1 MKPLRLEIR
10 GFTAFRE
17 STVVEFDG
25 RRLFVITGPTGA
37 GKSSLLDAMIWALY
51 GQVPRVGNRT
61 RQLITH
67 GEKSMSVRFDFTAR
81 GETYRVSRRAP
92 ATTGT
97 RLERQIEGDSWQPL
111 ADRARDVTAQVTEIL
126 GLDYST
132 FTKTVVLPQGAF
144 DSFLRGDEGDRR
156 AILTRLLGLDTYEA
170 VGRTARARSKSASE
184 LADQLRL
191 QLGRLKHT
199 SAEDVAALEQELQ
212 KLDAA
217 IAAGEQRREQVADL
231 GRLAR
236 TADDSRKALDA
247 ARAAAA
253 ASTSALAAATE
264 AERQA
269 EAAVVVAQAAALAAV
284 SERDALAYDPAAHAT
299 MREVAATISRRDEAQ
314 ATLTAAESEVAAAG
328 ERQTLVAATVAQHE
342 KESVAASKLL
352 ATATSA
358 LAAAARSAAGEA
370 ARLRAEIGQND
381 EERVASERLAT
392 EQRERM
398 QALDGL
404 GTRATA
410 LDGERTAAIAA
421 RARAGEAST
430 EAAAL
435 RDRAASTLAAAG
447 EASTERQAELD
458 STRQRHAAATLQ
470 RDLKPGDRCPVCGET
485 LSEVAHNDIP
495 DLDRVDEAASAALA
509 ALTSARSEHT
519 AVAATAARAEAEMTA
534 ADGAVAGVDARFEA
548 LRVELAP
555 FGVSSDG
562 IAAAIDEARASE
574 AAARVRVVAS
584 QEQAAGIRAEEQAIG
599 LLLARVPASDD
610 ATAATFDKI
619 EAAASERPEA
629 ASSLSEA
636 LDAHATA
643 SEQATASAA
652 AAREAAP
659 QLRAEQRAVEQ
670 VEAGRVRAV
679 ATLETVTTKLATL
692 TGDDPIDAAR
702 VVEMLAGMEQ
712 RAQQSQQLAAA
723 ASSAQSAEAAVT
735 ARRDERQRE
744 RGRVSV
750 ETDERAK
757 LVATDEATEAQARAA
772 FAERR
777 DGLANAEA
785 IDAAAAQDIA
795 AIETLFREIEA
806 ETRTAAQALGGLR
819 ERIDRAR
826 SETIDAEQMRTSIAA
841 HEQMLELA
849 RGLAQDLSG
858 DRFIGYVQQEA
869 LRVLAADAS
878 VRLRQLTNGRYRLV
892 LDDGDFAVIDHM
904 NGDEQRSVKTLSGGE
919 TFLTSLALSL
929 ALSER
934 LPELAGT
941 GGAVSLESLFLDEG
955 FGSLDAQSL
964 DVAIEG
970 LEALADPS
978 IEGRMVGVISHVPQL
993 AERLDDRIEVLVGE
1007 ETSVV
1012 A

>member
-17 STVVEFDG
+17 STVVEFEG

-51 GQVPRVGNRT
+51 GQVPRVGTRT

-81 GETYRVSRRAP
+81 GQTYRVSRRAP

-97 RLERQIEGDSWQPL
+97 RLERQIEGDVWQPL

-144 DSFLRGDEGDRR
+144 DSFLRGDEGERR

-199 SAEDVAALEQELQ
+199 SAADVAELEQELQ
-212 KLDAA
+212 QLDEA
-217 IAAGEQRREQVADL
+217 IAAGEQRREHVADL

-236 TADDSRKALDA
+236 AADESRKAIES
-247 ARAAAA
+247 ARVAAA
-253 ASTSALAAATE
+253 ASTSALAAATD

-269 EAAVVVAQAAALAAV
+269 EADVITAQAAAVAAIA
-284 SERDALAYDPAAHAT
+284 ERDALAYDPAAHAT
-299 MREVAATISRRDEAQ
+299 MREIAATIAQRDEAQ
-314 ATLTAAESEVAAAG
+314 AALATAESEVAAAG
-328 ERQTLVAATVAQHE
+328 ERQTLVAETVAQHE
-342 KESVAASKLL
+342 KKSAAASKLL
-352 ATATSA
+352 ATAMSA
-358 LAAAARSAAGEA
+358 LTAAARNAAGEA
-370 ARLRAEIGQND
+370 ARLRALVAETDGD
-381 EERVASERLAT
+381 RVASERLAT
-392 EQRERM
+392 EQRERV

-410 LDGERTAAIAA
+410 LDGERTAALAA
-421 RARAGEAST
+421 QARAGNAST
-430 EAAAL
+430 EASTLRERTASAL
-435 RDRAASTLAAAG
+435 EVAEEAAS
-447 EASTERQAELD
+447 ERRTELD
-458 STRQRHAAATLQ
+458 ATRQRHAAATLQ

-485 LSEVAHNDIP
+485 LSEVAHDDIP
-495 DLDRVDEAASAALA
+495 DLDRVEHAASEAAA

-534 ADGAVAGVDARFEA
+534 ADGAAAGVDGRIEA
-548 LRVELAP
+548 LRAELAP
-555 FGVSSDG
+555 FDVAVDG
-562 IAAAIDEARASE
+562 IVAATDEARASE
-574 AAARVRVVAS
+574 AAARARVVAA
-584 QEQAAGIRAEEQAIG
+584 EQRAAGLRAEEQAIG
-599 LLLARVPASDD
+599 LLLARVPASDEARD
-610 ATAATFDKI
+610 VAFDDI
-619 EAAASERPEA
+619 EATASERPQA
-629 ASSLSEA
+629 AANLSEA
-636 LDAHATA
+636 LDAHAGA

-670 VEAGRVRAV
+670 ADAGRVRATTSLDAV
-679 ATLETVTTKLATL
+679 ATRLATL
-692 TGDDPIDAAR
+692 AGDDPLDAAR
-702 VVEMLAGMEQ
+702 VVGMLAGMEQ
-712 RAQQSQQLAAA
+712 RAQQSQQLTAA

-744 RGRVSV
+744 RGRLSV
-750 ETDERAK
+750 ESDERAK
-757 LVATDEATEAQARAA
+757 LVAADEAAEAQSRTA
-772 FAERR
+772 FVERR
-777 DGLANAEA
+777 DGLADAGT

-826 SETIDAEQMRTSIAA
+826 SETIDAEQMRTSIAV
-841 HEQMLELA
+841 HEQMLGLA
-849 RGLAQDLSG
+849 RDLAQDLSG

-878 VRLRQLTNGRYRLV
+878 VRLRQLTNGRYQLV